1 MDDDTDISY
10 NDRLEVKDEVTSVL
24 NESVNNIE
32 IVNVKLEGLESDG
45 ANCEPSGL
53 DVIGTSEVCSTT
65 ENKNI
70 KKKRKRSVKTTYGT
84 TWKDDL

>member
-24 NESVNNIE
+24 NESVNIIE

-53 DVIGTSEVCSTT
+53 DVIGTSEVSSST

-70 KKKRKRSVKTTYGT
+70 KKKRKRSVTKRQLMEQG
-84 TWKDDL
+84 